1 MREDLRTTTEGHQT
15 LASGNPE
22 VAMANNGES
31 LKYEWTAEKAASE
44 AIDLARPAEQI
55 AMNKLP
61 PRMGEVAHGA
71 AAQQPNPERP
81 LTASEVISKYTEKV
95 MGLRQKYYE
104 SFEPDDK
111 QSNYGLAA

>member
-44 AIDLARPAEQI
+44 AIDLAAVDR
-55 AMNKLP
+55 KS
-61 PRMGEVAHGA
+61 V
-71 AAQQPNPERP
+71 
-81 LTASEVISKYTEKV
+81 V
-95 MGLRQKYYE
+95 
-104 SFEPDDK
+104 
-111 QSNYGLAA
+111 